1 MKTRNKFIPIAL
13 ILALT
18 ISCKQEVIT
27 LEDPTVT
34 PPASVTP
41 SKGSADFTKF
51 VAIGNSL
58 TAGYQSGALF
68 NDGQANSLPK
78 ILSTQFSLA
87 QGTSLAF
94 NQPDIN
100 SVFGYYGEAGPLI
113 LGRLILFDPDGA
125 ATAKSAGP
133 APVGTPG
140 MPAPYNVGGDK
151 PKAFAGDK
159 TKLNNFAVPGILLGQ
174 ALTADTGN
182 PSSPLFNPLW
192 ARFAS
197 APGVKSIL
205 QDALAAQPTFF
216 LFDLGNN
223 DVLGYAT
230 GGASNQAIFT
240 SEGNFTAQYTIAI
253 NSILTSN
260 ANLKGVIA
268 NIPNVTTI
276 PYFNLIAYNP
286 VPLDAATAGLLNGA
300 EGFGGYNQVMQ
311 GISATLSAAPATFG
325 LSSAQAAPIIAQI
338 ATRLVSFT
346 AATNNRLLIFD
357 ESLID
362 MKPFFDGLLAAKQIS
377 DAQRAGLEAYRQIRQ
392 ATSEDL
398 IPLPASSVIGT
409 TVDGNPTAINGVSVP
424 LADRYVL
431 TKVEKEEVINR
442 TIALNNIIKNIADA
456 NRARIAFADVNA
468 TFTSLVV
475 ARAGVVNGV
484 TITPSLSPPTGIFSE
499 DGVHP
504 NSRGYAYM
512 ANVFIDAINN
522 KFNAT
527 IPKASLA
534 DYKGNGLPV
543 NP

>member
-1 MKTRNKFIPIAL
+1 MKINKIISFGLIIAVV
-13 ILALT
+13 

-27 LEDPTVT
+27 LEDPTITPPPTVT
-34 PPASVTP
+34 PT
-41 SKGSADFTKF
+41 KGSADFTKF

-58 TAGYQSGALF
+58 TAGYQAGALY
-68 NDGQANSLPK
+68 NEGQANSLPK

-87 QGTSLAF
+87 QGTTLAF

-100 SVFGYYGEAGPLI
+100 SVYGYYGAAGSLI
-113 LGRLILFDPDGA
+113 LGRLILFDPDGP

-140 MPAPYNVGGDK
+140 MPAPFNKGGDV
-151 PKAFAGDK
+151 PTAFTGDK

-174 ALTADTGN
+174 ALIPDTGN
-182 PSSPLFNPLW
+182 PTSPFFNGLW

-205 QDALAAQPTFF
+205 QDAIAAQPSFF

-230 GGASNQAIFT
+230 GGASNPAIFT
-240 SEGNFTAQYTIAI
+240 SEASFTGQYTAAI
-253 NSILTSN
+253 TSLL
-260 ANLKGVIA
+260 ASSTTVKGVIA

-276 PYFNLIAYNP
+276 PYFNLVAFNP
-286 VPLDAATAGLLNGA
+286 VPLDAATASLLTGA
-300 EGFGGYNQVMQ
+300 SGFGGYNQVMQ
-311 GISATLSAAPATFG
+311 GISATLTAAPATFG
-325 LSSAQAAPIIAQI
+325 LTAAQAAPIIAQI

-346 AATNNRLLIFD
+346 ASSNNRLLIFD
-357 ESLID
+357 ESLVD

-377 DAQRAGLEAYRQIRQ
+377 EAQRAGLESYRQIRQ
-392 ATSEDL
+392 ATAEDL

-409 TVDGNPTAINGVSVP
+409 TVGGNPTAINGVSVP
-424 LADRYVL
+424 LEDRFVL
-431 TKVEKEEVINR
+431 TKVEKEEVIAR
-442 TIALNNIIKNIADA
+442 TNAFNAIIKTVADA
-456 NRARIAFADVNA
+456 NSSRVAFADVNA
-468 TFTSLVV
+468 TFTALVV
-475 ARAGVVNGV
+475 AKAGVVNGV
-484 TITPSLSPPTGIFSE
+484 TITPSLSPPTGVFSE

-512 ANVFIDAINN
+512 ANVFIDAINA
-522 KFNAT
+522 KFGAT

-534 DYKGNGLPV
+534 DYKANGLPI

>member
-1 MKTRNKFIPIAL
+1 MKIKKIISFGLIIAVV
-13 ILALT
+13 

-27 LEDPTVT
+27 LEDPTITPPPTVT
-34 PPASVTP
+34 PT
-41 SKGSADFTKF
+41 KGSADFTKF

-58 TAGYQSGALF
+58 TAGYQAGALY
-68 NDGQANSLPK
+68 NEGQANSLPK

-87 QGTSLAF
+87 QGTTLAF

-100 SVFGYYGEAGPLI
+100 SVYGYYGAAGSLI
-113 LGRLILFDPDGA
+113 LGRLILFDPDGP

-140 MPAPYNVGGDK
+140 MPSPYNKGGDL
-151 PKAFAGDK
+151 PTAFAGDK

-174 ALTADTGN
+174 ALTPDTGN
-182 PSSPLFNPLW
+182 PASPFYNGLW

-205 QDALAAQPTFF
+205 QDAIAAQPTFF

-230 GGASNQAIFT
+230 GGASNSAIFT
-240 SEGNFTAQYTIAI
+240 SEASFTTQYTTAI
-253 NSILTSN
+253 TS
-260 ANLKGVIA
+260 LLGSSTTVKGVIA

-276 PYFNLIAYNP
+276 PYFNLVAFNP
-286 VPLDAATAGLLNGA
+286 VPLDAATASLLMGA
-300 EGFGGYNQVMQ
+300 SGFGGYNQVMQ
-311 GISATLSAAPATFG
+311 GISATLTGAPATFG
-325 LSSAQAAPIIAQI
+325 LSAAQAAPIIAQI

-346 AATNNRLLIFD
+346 AANNNRLLIFD

-362 MKPFFDGLLAAKQIS
+362 MKPFFDGLLAAKQIT

-392 ATSEDL
+392 ATAEDL

-409 TVDGNPTAINGVSVP
+409 TVEGNPTAINGVSVP
-424 LADRYVL
+424 LADRFVL
-431 TKVEKEEVINR
+431 TKAEKEEVIAR
-442 TIALNNIIKNIADA
+442 TNAFNAIIKKAADDNA
-456 NRARIAFADVNA
+456 ARIAFADVNA
-468 TFTSLVV
+468 TFTALVV
-475 ARAGVVNGV
+475 AKAGVVNGV
-484 TITPSLSPPTGIFSE
+484 TITPSLSPPTGVFSE

-512 ANVFIDAINN
+512 ANVFIDAINT
-522 KFNAT
+522 KFGAT

-534 DYKGNGLPV
+534 DYKANGLPI